1 MQMIII
7 CGKEDFMQRYSKN
20 REAILA
26 CLRGTKSH
34 PTADWIYAQLKPD
47 YPDLSLATVYRNL
60 NALKDAGLIRSVGI
74 VDGQERFDATTL
86 SHPHAVCSRCGAVI
100 DLSGVLLPLGLID
113 AVQAETGF
121 SVSEAVLQFTGL
133 CPECKKKQ

>member
-1 MQMIII
+1 
-7 CGKEDFMQRYSKN
+7 MQRYSKN

-60 NALKDAGLIRSVGI
+60 AALKDSGAIRSVGI
-74 VDGQERFDATTL
+74 VNGQERFDAVTGP
-86 SHPHAVCSRCGAVI
+86 HPHAVCSRCGAII
-100 DLSGVLLPLGLID
+100 DLSGVPVPRELID

-121 SVSEAVLQFTGL
+121 AVSEAVLQFTGL
-133 CPECKKKQ
+133 CPECREKENQTSTKKEDV

>member
-1 MQMIII
+1 
-7 CGKEDFMQRYSKN
+7 MQRYSKN

-60 NALKDAGLIRSVGI
+60 NALKDAELIRSVGI
-74 VDGQERFDATTL
+74 VDGQERFDATTEP
-86 SHPHAVCSRCGAVI
+86 HPHAVCSRCGAVI

-133 CPECKKKQ
+133 CPECKVKLKHNN

>member
-1 MQMIII
+1 
-7 CGKEDFMQRYSKN
+7 MQRYSKN

-26 CLRGTKSH
+26 CLRSTKSH

-74 VDGQERFDATTL
+74 VDGQERFDAMTEP
-86 SHPHAVCSRCGAVI
+86 HPHAVCARCGNMI
-100 DLSGVLLPLGLID
+100 DLSGVLVPHELID

-121 SVSEAVLQFTGL
+121 AISEAVLQFTGL
-133 CPECKKKQ
+133 CPECKSKQQNL

>member
-1 MQMIII
+1 
-7 CGKEDFMQRYSKN
+7 MQRYSKN

-26 CLRGTKSH
+26 CLRSTKSH

-60 NALKDAGLIRSVGI
+60 SALKESGQIRSVG
-74 VDGQERFDATTL
+74 VVNGQERFDAMTE
-86 SHPHAVCSRCGAVI
+86 SHPHAVCSRCGKVI
-100 DLSGVLLPLGLID
+100 DLSGVPVPHELID

-121 SVSEAVLQFTGL
+121 AVSEAVLQFTGL
-133 CPECKKKQ
+133 CPECKSKQQNL